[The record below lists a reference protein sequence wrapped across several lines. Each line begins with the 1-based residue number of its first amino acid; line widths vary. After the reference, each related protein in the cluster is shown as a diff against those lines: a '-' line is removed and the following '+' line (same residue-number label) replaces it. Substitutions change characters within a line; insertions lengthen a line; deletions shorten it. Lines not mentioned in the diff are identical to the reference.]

1 MTPKIESLEAYV
13 AQLSPE
19 RKLVI
24 EHLRK
29 IILKNLPNG
38 FEETLSYGMIGY
50 VVPHKL
56 YPNGYHCD
64 PKLPLPFINLASQK
78 NYIAIYHMGI
88 YSNEKLLNLFE
99 KEYEKLGLKKLNR
112 GKSCIRFK
120 KTNEIPYELIGKLC
134 EKMTPSDWID
144 CYELAIKPK
153 KK

>member
-56 YPNGYHCD
+56 YPNGYH
-64 PKLPLPFINLASQK
+64 
-78 NYIAIYHMGI
+78 
-88 YSNEKLLNLFE
+88 
-99 KEYEKLGLKKLNR
+99 
-112 GKSCIRFK
+112 
-120 KTNEIPYELIGKLC
+120 
-134 EKMTPSDWID
+134 
-144 CYELAIKPK
+144 
-153 KK
+153 

>member
-50 VVPHKL
+50 VVPH
-56 YPNGYHCD
+56 
-64 PKLPLPFINLASQK
+64 
-78 NYIAIYHMGI
+78 
-88 YSNEKLLNLFE
+88 
-99 KEYEKLGLKKLNR
+99 
-112 GKSCIRFK
+112 
-120 KTNEIPYELIGKLC
+120 
-134 EKMTPSDWID
+134 
-144 CYELAIKPK
+144 
-153 KK
+153 